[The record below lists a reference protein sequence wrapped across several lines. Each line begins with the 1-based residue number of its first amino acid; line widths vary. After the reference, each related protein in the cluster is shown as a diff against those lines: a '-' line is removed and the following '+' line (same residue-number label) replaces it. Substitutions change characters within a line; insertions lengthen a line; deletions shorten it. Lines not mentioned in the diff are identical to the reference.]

1 MEVSNCYNRDN
12 AWDTKET
19 NEKRKKKKEKK
30 NETKGTWDIL
40 VRHQHDRQ
48 RSW

>member
-1 MEVSNCYNRDN
+1 MLE
-12 AWDTKET
+12 TLKKQMKKE
-19 NEKRKKKKEKK
+19 RKKKEKK

-48 RSW
+48 RS